1 MATNDPQDPNG
12 STRIGG
18 DSRPTGTG
26 AGADLSGRTAGTPT
40 ERPHVPDNTRV
51 TDVQSTNRLDRDG
64 DGRLDRD
71 DLRGRDDDAHVSTTR
86 TVDRSQDVRVK
97 SAKTSAAATFAL
109 VFGLAALFCALTGIL
124 SPAAVLFGLIGLVL
138 AIVGFKMTKRIGVT
152 GKGLAIGGLVTSLLG
167 LLLGAAVIAGA
178 AAFVNDEANLDRIQS
193 FVDDAR
199 EKLPSGS
206 EVSDTVEEN
215 TN

>member
-1 MATNDPQDPNG
+1 MARQDPTDDPNG

-18 DSRPTGTG
+18 DARPSGTHTG
-26 AGADLSGRTAGTPT
+26 ADVTGRTTGTPT
-40 ERPHVPDNTRV
+40 DRPHVPEHTRT
-51 TDVQSTNRLDRDG
+51 TDTHVDRDMTP
-64 DGRLDRD
+64 DDDRRDYGRVDT
-71 DLRGRDDDAHVSTTR
+71 GRDHESHVGR
-86 TVDRSQDVRVK
+86 EVDRSHDVRTK
-97 SAKTSAAATFAL
+97 PAKTSAAATFAL

-124 SPAAVLFGLIGLVL
+124 SPAAVVLGLIGLVL
-138 AIVGFKMTKRIGVT
+138 AIAGFKMTKRLGVT

-178 AAFVNDEANLDRIQS
+178 AAFVNDEANLDRIQG

-199 EKLPSGS
+199 AKLPSGS
-206 EVSDTVEEN
+206 EVTDTVEQN

>member
-1 MATNDPQDPNG
+1 MARNDPQDPNG
-12 STRIGG
+12 STRLGG
-18 DSRPTGTG
+18 DSRPTGTDT
-26 AGADLSGRTAGTPT
+26 GADVTGRMAGTPT
-40 ERPHVPDNTRV
+40 EPPHVPDDTRV
-51 TDVQSTNRLDRDG
+51 TDVHSTNRLDRDG

-71 DLRGRDDDAHVSTTR
+71 DLRGRDDDAHVTTTR

-97 SAKTSAAATFAL
+97 PAKTSAAATFAL

-124 SPAAVLFGLIGLVL
+124 SPAAVLLGLIGLVL
-138 AIVGFKMTKRIGVT
+138 AVVGFKMTKRIGVT

-178 AAFVNDEANLDRIQS
+178 AAFVNDEANLNRIQGW
-193 FVDDAR
+193 VDDAR
-199 EKLPSGS
+199 ENLPSGS